1 MDNFIFNNL
10 HLWRPLIYSVLFL
23 GLLLE
28 GEAILFT
35 AVYLV
40 HQGKLDPGD
49 TIGIAICGV
58 LIGDSLWY
66 FGGPAISGLPV
77 IKQIVAR
84 VPKDFDAFIG
94 RRPRTSI
101 IASKFIYG
109 FHRPTLIRL
118 KAVGVVYSN
127 FLKADVPGALFWIS
141 VISSL
146 GYLFST
152 SVSALKEYFKY
163 WEIGLTVSLIIF
175 FLISKLI
182 SKLILKKVTKRK
194 IS

>member
-1 MDNFIFNNL
+1 MDNLILNNL
-10 HLWRPLIYSVLFL
+10 DLWRPVIYSVLFV

-28 GEAILFT
+28 GEAVLFT
-35 AVYLV
+35 AVYLI

-66 FGGPAISGLPV
+66 FSGTAISGLPV
-77 IKQIVAR
+77 IRKIIAK

-94 RRPRTSI
+94 KRPKISI
-101 IASKFIYG
+101 IVSKFIYG

-118 KAVGVVYSN
+118 KAVGVVYTN
-127 FLKADVPGALFWIS
+127 FLKADIPGALLWIAIVS
-141 VISSL
+141 AL
-146 GYLFST
+146 GYFFSSST
-152 SVSALKEYFKY
+152 ALLKEYFKY
-163 WEIGLTVSLIIF
+163 WEIGLAVSLIIF
-175 FLISKLI
+175 ILISKLV
-182 SKLILKKVTKRK
+182 SKFILKKVTKQK

>member
-1 MDNFIFNNL
+1 MDNLILNNL
-10 HLWRPLIYSVLFL
+10 DLWRPLIYSVLFL
-23 GLLLE
+23 GLLME

-49 TIGIAICGV
+49 TIGIAVCGV

-66 FGGPAISGLPV
+66 FGGPAISGLPI
-77 IKQIVAR
+77 IKKIVAR

-94 RRPRTSI
+94 KRPKTSI

-118 KAVGVVYSN
+118 KEVGVAYSN
-127 FLKADVPGALFWIS
+127 FLKADIPGALLWLS

-146 GYLFST
+146 GYLFS
-152 SVSALKEYFKY
+152 SSASALKEYFKY
-163 WEIGLTVSLIIF
+163 WEIGLAVSLIIF
-175 FLISKLI
+175 YFISKMI
-182 SKLILKKVTKRK
+182 SKLILKKVTKPK
-194 IS
+194 AP